1 MMHELPVPSKLPIC
15 VEVRESFF
23 EKKIE
28 DKKLSEGYEAFL
40 RCSNDGRD
48 VWHSVFPYPIES

>member
-28 DKKLSEGYEAFL
+28 DKKYLRATKHSYDVPMMVETYGTLSFL
-40 RCSNDGRD
+40 TQ
-48 VWHSVFPYPIES
+48 